1 MAGII
6 NNKKELTTKKRDLMA
21 FASLEDMYGNIE
33 MVIFPKTYREYRSL
47 IDDDNVVIAKGRLQI
62 DESDVKLLASEFV
75 DLEKANLKTLYLKMK
90 YKEYSTIK
98 GVLRENLG
106 NNPVKIFF
114 EDKNKLVGLDSRLW
128 VSINDQ
134 IIENLEERLGKE
146 NVKVK

>member
-1 MAGII
+1 
-6 NNKKELTTKKRDLMA
+6 
-21 FASLEDMYGNIE
+21 
-33 MVIFPKTYREYRSL
+33 
-47 IDDDNVVIAKGRLQI
+47 
-62 DESDVKLLASEFV
+62 
-75 DLEKANLKTLYLKMK
+75 MK